1 VNVETGSKKRLG
13 LRISAFLLG
22 ILVLIWLPIEDQNVL
37 LVVLISG
44 GICTWAAAWI
54 LVKPVEGNR
63 QIILRHGLVGM
74 GAGLAVAPLGI
85 MLMALKS
92 GIHGHGTPDFT
103 VAQLQEVMSRLP
115 FFTISGLLIGLGS
128 GLYRIVRR
136 DSQTE
141 EG

>member
-1 VNVETGSKKRLG
+1 M
-13 LRISAFLLG
+13 
-22 ILVLIWLPIEDQNVL
+22 L

-44 GICTWAAAWI
+44 GICTWAAAWF
-54 LVKPVEGNR
+54 LVKPLEGNR
-63 QIILRHGLVGM
+63 QIILRYGLVGM
-74 GAGLAVAPLGI
+74 GAGLAVALLGI
-85 MLMALKS
+85 ILMALKS

-128 GLYRIVRR
+128 GFFRMVRR
-136 DSQTE
+136 DPQTE